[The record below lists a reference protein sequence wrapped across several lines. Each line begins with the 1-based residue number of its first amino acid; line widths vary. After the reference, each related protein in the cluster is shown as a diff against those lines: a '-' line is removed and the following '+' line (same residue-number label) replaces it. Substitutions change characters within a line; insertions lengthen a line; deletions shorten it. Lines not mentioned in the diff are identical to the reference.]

1 MDKEELTIIDLLKK
15 INDNLESL
23 SMKVDRLIKTQE
35 SVLERLPKKEKA
47 VSLEEIPLDVA
58 TLLSLPD
65 HLRKSAM
72 AISELKE
79 ATASQVAEKTGR
91 VRAAESDY
99 LNQLVSQGHLKKKRK
114 GHDVYFYIEEE
125 G

>member
-1 MDKEELTIIDLLKK
+1 MTDEDLKIIELLKK
-15 INDNLESL
+15 INSNLESL
-23 SMKVDRLIKTQE
+23 SRKVEKLIGVQEDFLEKLEYKDKT
-35 SVLERLPKKEKA
+35 LNLDD
-47 VSLEEIPLDVA
+47 IPLDVA
-58 TLLSLPD
+58 TLLYLPD
-65 HLRKSAM
+65 HLRKTAL

-79 ATASQVAEKTGR
+79 ATASEVSEKTGR

-125 G
+125 

>member
-1 MDKEELTIIDLLKK
+1 MEKDKLTIIDLLKK

-23 SMKVDRLIKTQE
+23 NMKVERLIKTQE
-35 SVLERLPKKEKA
+35 SVLERLPKVEK
-47 VSLEEIPLDVA
+47 VISLEGVPLDVA

-79 ATASQVAEKTGR
+79 ATASQVAEKTER

-99 LNQLVSQGHLKKKRK
+99 LNQLVSQGHIKKKRK

-125 G
+125 E

>member
-1 MDKEELTIIDLLKK
+1 MEKDKLTITDLLKK

-23 SMKVDRLIKTQE
+23 NMKAERLINTQE
-35 SVLERLPKKEKA
+35 SVLERLPKVEKTI
-47 VSLEEIPLDVA
+47 SLEGIPLDVA

-79 ATASQVAEKTGR
+79 ATASQVAEKTER

-125 G
+125 

>member
-1 MDKEELTIIDLLKK
+1 MTDEELKIIELLKK
-15 INDNLESL
+15 INSNLESL
-23 SMKVDRLIKTQE
+23 SMKVEKLIEVQEDFLGRLGHKGKT
-35 SVLERLPKKEKA
+35 LDLD
-47 VSLEEIPLDVA
+47 EIPLDVA
-58 TLLSLPD
+58 TLLFLPD
-65 HLRKSAM
+65 HLRKTAL

-79 ATASQVAEKTGR
+79 ATASEVSEKTGR

-125 G
+125 